1 MHFTKSLISSIKTGS
16 FNFSLLSRIIFII
29 LLVPTPGPAGTIFY
43 GVGND
48 GYYRDVTGLET
59 ALTHTIGPDSFTS
72 YTYSNLPAS
81 EIYNSTVSLATV
93 LTPDDTLVW
102 YYSGHGGFLP
112 DGAPGDESQVY
123 SSALDSYDEAIGLS
137 ENSDWLA
144 DDELAGALDSLAD
157 TTGGILAIVD
167 MCYAGGLVGG
177 TDDLNTVGGLSF
189 FGSST
194 ELELS
199 YSLWGE
205 SYSLF
210 SDSLIKGLS
219 DLSADSDSDGTL
231 WASEWF
237 QYSYEATVGTL
248 EKQHPVFY
256 GEDLM
261 IASRM
266 PTPVPLPGTAL
277 LLASGI
283 FLLLVKR
290 RCVIQKY

>member
-1 MHFTKSLISSIKTGS
+1 MRFTKFFISRIKTEG
-16 FNFSLLSRIIFII
+16 FNFSLLFRILFII

-48 GYYRDVTGLET
+48 GYYRDVIGLET
-59 ALTHTIGPDSFTS
+59 ALAHTIGPDSFTS

-93 LTPDDTLVW
+93 LTPDDMLVW

-112 DGAPGDESQVY
+112 DGAPGDETPAH

-137 ENSDWLA
+137 GNSDWLA
-144 DDELAGALDSLAD
+144 DDELAGALDSLTG

-177 TDDLNTVGGLSF
+177 TDDLNTVEGLSF

-205 SYSLF
+205 PYSLF

-237 QYSYEATVGTL
+237 QYSYDATVGTL
-248 EKQHPVFY
+248 QKQHPVFF
-256 GEDLM
+256 GEDSM
-261 IASRM
+261 ITSRV
-266 PTPVPLPGTAL
+266 PTPVPLPGTGL
-277 LLASGI
+277 LLGSGI
-283 FLLLVKR
+283 FLLLMKR
-290 RCVIQKY
+290 RWEFQKC